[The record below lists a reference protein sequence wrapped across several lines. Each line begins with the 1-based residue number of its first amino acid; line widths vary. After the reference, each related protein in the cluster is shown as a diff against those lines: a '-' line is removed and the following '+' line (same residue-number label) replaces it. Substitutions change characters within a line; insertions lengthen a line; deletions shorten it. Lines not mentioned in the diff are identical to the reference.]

1 MPGLITWLLG
11 LLLIVFAACPVRAQ
25 GPSEAAELKRLST
38 EIMSAVQRKDRARL
52 DAMLAP
58 DFRLTAPGAGPQ
70 EGVPRA
76 TWIDN
81 AVGRD
86 WSDFRYEN
94 VAVRLFGDGAI
105 VTSRLHFRV
114 SPMPFDLDSDIVDV
128 WHRTGRG
135 WQLHRRY
142 LGQSNRQR
150 QMSFAA
156 GLVVGLLLIGL
167 VLGVRRLLRR
177 RMRVRP
183 AI

>member
-1 MPGLITWLLG
+1 M
-11 LLLIVFAACPVRAQ
+11 
-25 GPSEAAELKRLST
+25 
-38 EIMSAVQRKDRARL
+38 
-52 DAMLAP
+52 
-58 DFRLTAPGAGPQ
+58 
-70 EGVPRA
+70 
-76 TWIDN
+76 
-81 AVGRD
+81 
-86 WSDFRYEN
+86 
-94 VAVRLFGDGAI
+94 FGDGAI